1 MRPRI
6 SSRSARNAGS
16 TLQLAL
22 ELVGQQRER
31 RPDVAE
37 DLGVREEHF
46 LHVGRRVAD
55 MNHLQAVGA
64 HQERRLLDRVM
75 ADRDDQIGMIHR
87 PVHVVARRKRG
98 GAHVVLGAA
107 GDGTLAHLRVE
118 ERDAGALH
126 EARQLRRRG
135 ADDCRPPPIMI
146 SGRFA
151 FWIIFAARLIASGCA
166 TGHSTGCGGTTG
178 TSPTS

>member
-16 TLQLAL
+16 SLQLAF

-31 RPDVAE
+31 RPDIAD

-46 LHVGRRVAD
+46 LDVRRRVAD
-55 MNHLQAVGA
+55 VDHLQAAGA

-87 PVHVVARRKRG
+87 PC
-98 GAHVVLGAA
+98 
-107 GDGTLAHLRVE
+107 T
-118 ERDAGALH
+118 
-126 EARQLRRRG
+126 
-135 ADDCRPPPIMI
+135 
-146 SGRFA
+146 
-151 FWIIFAARLIASGCA
+151 
-166 TGHSTGCGGTTG
+166 
-178 TSPTS
+178 